1 MTVSNGDGHLQVKT
15 MGHAGHPLLFERLQ
29 AKSAEL
35 MQAGKH
41 QQAQGVVA
49 AIWIVR
55 AYFREHL
62 DLDLND
68 PGPPSQFGDLPP

>member
-1 MTVSNGDGHLQVKT
+1 MPRDVKT
-15 MGHAGHPLLFERLQ
+15 MGHAGHPVLFDRLQ

-35 MQAGKH
+35 MQTG
-41 QQAQGVVA
+41 QQRHAAGVVA

-55 AYFREHL
+55 AYFREYL